1 MGADARSDLR
11 STNMMFNIKPEG
23 NVSGTFIVNNEYRQV
38 GLLKNLKDSAS
49 GTKFQ
54 LSQGRAVKQLVLN
67 SAIAGGLSWADDV
80 TINGDSNANAW
91 IDYFDDSSTLW
102 YHQDETTG
110 FTPFRDAE
118 TVTISG
124 KSGSFTVGSRVA
136 RQIDIHSGELLFL
149 NNQAKIARD
158 ANQTEDIKIVIKL

>member
-54 LSQGRAVKQLVLN
+54 LSQGRAVKQLVLT

-80 TINGDSNANAW
+80 TINGDSNAKAW
-91 IDYFDDSSTLW
+91 IDYFDDSATLW